1 MMIISFGALHL
12 KTIKKVI
19 QLSAKTM
26 IIVLCCIIVATRM
39 DPLGGYLHPRCA
51 KTHNCLGST
60 ALGDEILD

>member
-26 IIVLCCIIVATRM
+26 IIVLCCIIMATRM
-39 DPLGGYLHPRCA
+39 DPLGGYI
-51 KTHNCLGST
+51 LGVLKHTT
-60 ALGDEILD
+60 AWDRHWAGDKILK

>member
-26 IIVLCCIIVATRM
+26 IIVLCCIIVDQVVDTRKY
-39 DPLGGYLHPRCA
+39 PLGGYILGVL
-51 KTHNCLGST
+51 THTT
-60 ALGDEILD
+60 A